1 MEATRVLECGRQGV
15 PAVSFF
21 MCSKPAAPFRRLVIG
36 MSMATRVSELGN
48 GVARVGVGTYADL
61 DDRMLVLDFQAGN
74 EGAFSEIHRRYSG
87 LARHVCQRILRN
99 AEDADEA
106 TQEAMLRVYQGLQ
119 RFNGRYALQPWVA
132 RIATNVSLDVT
143 RARARRPR
151 ESDRAISE
159 LHELLHEPSD
169 DPLEQVER
177 LLERERI
184 NEILDLIPEHHR
196 DALVL
201 REVEGR
207 SHKEIG
213 EVLGVTPSQA
223 KALIHR
229 AKGSFRRAWDG
240 VKERRGLGVLV
251 PFFTAPF
258 RGRGFLGRLL
268 QPATELAAASTAAPA
283 VTAPLV
289 TTGERVTAAA
299 LAVIVAGSAAVGAVT
314 LKHQPHK
321 VKPVST
327 PSVAVV
333 AAASPS
339 PKSSVDRVRKETPN
353 KAKLIP
359 AIVASPS
366 VILSPSPS
374 LSPSPILSPSPS
386 PSPSPSESPSPPASS
401 TPTIGPAPPWSLAFS
416 SSVPIR
422 NWKPELD
429 SVSIDG
435 TAGGKLDFSET
446 VSGPA
451 VSSKNPDGRLSVGFS
466 GSAHGASGKVTLWII
481 LDTVEGRFV
490 YSAPG
495 MLTNVMEADGSLVD
509 YTFTGNYYAVGWPSA
524 DDGSPLGVTG
534 DVPHDGTFQLDLR
547 FWGDGTSLYEVG
559 LALQE
564 SGL

>member
-1 MEATRVLECGRQGV
+1 
-15 PAVSFF
+15 
-21 MCSKPAAPFRRLVIG
+21 
-36 MSMATRVSELGN
+36 MATRVSELGN
-48 GVARVGVGTYADL
+48 GVARSGLGTSADL

-106 TQEAMLRVYQGLQ
+106 TQEAMLRVYQGLG

-159 LHELLHEPSD
+159 LHEELHVHSD

-201 REVEGR
+201 RELEGR

-213 EVLGVTPSQA
+213 EALGVTPLQA

-240 VKERRGLGVLV
+240 VKERSGLGALV

-258 RGRGFLGRLL
+258 RGRGLLGRLL
-268 QPATELAAASTAAPA
+268 QPATDLAASSTAAPA

-289 TTGERVTAAA
+289 TTSERVTAAA

-314 LKHQPHK
+314 LKHQPHRA
-321 VKPVST
+321 KPVST
-327 PSVAVV
+327 PSAPVV
-333 AAASPS
+333 VPVSPS
-339 PKSSVDRVRKETPN
+339 PKPRVNPVRKETTD

-359 AIVASPS
+359 AIVAS
-366 VILSPSPS
+366 LSIMS
-374 LSPSPILSPSPS
+374 SPSPS
-386 PSPSPSESPSPPASS
+386 PSPSPSLSPSPSPSPTPSESPSPTETS
-401 TPTIGPAPPWSLAFS
+401 TPTIGPAPPWSLAFW
-416 SSVPIR
+416 SSVPIG
-422 NWKPELD
+422 NWQPGVD
-429 SVSIDG
+429 SVQVEG
-435 TAGGKLDFSET
+435 TAGNKLDFFEE

-451 VSSKNPDGRLSVGFS
+451 VTSKNPQGRLSVGFS
-466 GSAHGASGKVTLWII
+466 GSAQGASGKVSLWII
-481 LDTVEGRFV
+481 LDTSEGRFV
-490 YSAPG
+490 YGAPG
-495 MLTNVMEADGSLVD
+495 RLANATEAEGSRVD
-509 YTFTGNYYAVGWPSA
+509 YTFTGNYFAVGWPAA
-524 DDGSPLGVTG
+524 DDGSTLVTG
-534 DVPHDGTFQLDLR
+534 DVPHDGTFQLELR
-547 FWGDGTSLYEVG
+547 FWGDGISLYEVG
-559 LALQE
+559 LILREA
-564 SGL
+564 GP

>member
-1 MEATRVLECGRQGV
+1 MV
-15 PAVSFF
+15 
-21 MCSKPAAPFRRLVIG
+21 
-36 MSMATRVSELGN
+36 TRVSELGN
-48 GVARVGVGTYADL
+48 GVARGGLGTYAEL

-74 EGAFSEIHRRYSG
+74 EGAFSEIHRRYCG

-106 TQEAMLRVYQGLQ
+106 TQEAMLRVYQGLN

-159 LHELLHEPSD
+159 LHEELHEPSD
-169 DPLEQVER
+169 DPLELVER

-201 REVEGR
+201 RELEGR

-213 EVLGVTPSQA
+213 EALGLSPSQA

-240 VKERRGLGVLV
+240 VTGRHGLGAVVL
-251 PFFTAPF
+251 FFTTPF
-258 RGRGFLGRLL
+258 RGRGLLARLL
-268 QPATELAAASTAAPA
+268 QPATDLAASSTAAPA

-314 LKHQPHK
+314 LKHEPHK
-321 VKPVST
+321 AKPVST
-327 PSVAVV
+327 PSAPVVV
-333 AAASPS
+333 AAPSPS
-339 PKSSVDRVRKETPN
+339 PKPPAVRNPVRKETTT

-366 VILSPSPS
+366 AS
-374 LSPSPILSPSPS
+374 
-386 PSPSPSESPSPPASS
+386 PASS
-401 TPTIGPAPPWSLAFS
+401 PSASPSQSPSATESTAPPPPPPSTMSFNVAAPAYTCGCGPMTLVSEDKVYGKTGEGVTFQQTAEGAAPDASGVDGAWSVKVGIFGSAKESDS
-416 SSVPIR
+416 S
-422 NWKPELD
+422 
-429 SVSIDG
+429 
-435 TAGGKLDFSET
+435 GGFLLYLYTDDRYYEYEAVGQLS
-446 VSGPA
+446 A
-451 VSSKNPDGRLSVGFS
+451 VSQLKS
-466 GSAHGASGKVTLWII
+466 GGY
-481 LDTVEGRFV
+481 RFV
-490 YSAPG
+490 YSG
-495 MLTNVMEADGSLVD
+495 TYRLITTVD
-509 YTFTGNYYAVGWPSA
+509 AHQEPV
-524 DDGSPLGVTG
+524 LQE
-534 DVPHDGTFQLDLR
+534 GTFVLTVDFR
-547 FWGDGTSLYEVG
+547 ADGTSLSQTAVS
-559 LALQE
+559 LQE
-564 SGL
+564 SAAA

>member
-1 MEATRVLECGRQGV
+1 VLECGLKG
-15 PAVSFF
+15 PGGHFF

-48 GVARVGVGTYADL
+48 GVAKVGVGTYADL

-74 EGAFSEIHRRYSG
+74 EGAFSEIHRRYFG

-106 TQEAMLRVYQGLQ
+106 TQEAMLRVYQGLV

-143 RARARRPR
+143 RARARRPK
-151 ESDRAISE
+151 ESDWAISE
-159 LHELLHEPSD
+159 LHEVLHEPSD

-177 LLERERI
+177 SLDRERI
-184 NEILDLIPEHHR
+184 NRVLDLIPEHHR

-201 REVEGR
+201 RELEGR

-240 VKERRGLGVLV
+240 VKDRRGLGVLV
-251 PFFTAPF
+251 PIFTAPF

-268 QPATELAAASTAAPA
+268 QPATELAATSTAAPA
-283 VTAPLV
+283 ATAPLV
-289 TTGERVTAAA
+289 TAGERVTAAA

-314 LKHQPHK
+314 LKHEPHK

-327 PSVAVV
+327 PSAAVV
-333 AAASPS
+333 VAASPS
-339 PKSSVDRVRKETPN
+339 PKPTAVRNPVRKETTT

-366 VILSPSPS
+366 PSPAAS
-374 LSPSPILSPSPS
+374 SS
-386 PSPSPSESPSPPASS
+386 PSPSPSESPSATESTATESTASPPLPLSTMSFKVAAPAYACGCGPMKLVSEDKVYGKVGEGVTFQQTAEGAAPNAS
-401 TPTIGPAPPWSLAFS
+401 GVDGAWSVKVGIFGSAKESDSSGGFVLYLYTNDRYYEYEAVGQL
-416 SSVPIR
+416 SSVSQLKSGGYR
-422 NWKPELD
+422 FTY
-429 SVSIDG
+429 SG
-435 TAGGKLDFSET
+435 TYRLITT
-446 VSGPA
+446 V
-451 VSSKNPDGRLSVGFS
+451 D
-466 GSAHGASGKVTLWII
+466 AHQEPVLQ
-481 LDTVEGRFV
+481 E
-490 YSAPG
+490 
-495 MLTNVMEADGSLVD
+495 
-509 YTFTGNYYAVGWPSA
+509 
-524 DDGSPLGVTG
+524 
-534 DVPHDGTFQLDLR
+534 GTFVLTVDFR
-547 FWGDGTSLYEVG
+547 ADGTSLYQTAVS
-559 LALQE
+559 LQE
-564 SGL
+564 SAAA

>member
-1 MEATRVLECGRQGV
+1 
-15 PAVSFF
+15 
-21 MCSKPAAPFRRLVIG
+21 
-36 MSMATRVSELGN
+36 MATRVSELGN
-48 GVARVGVGTYADL
+48 GVARSGLGTSADL

-106 TQEAMLRVYQGLQ
+106 TQEAMLRVYQGLG

-159 LHELLHEPSD
+159 LHEELHVHSD
-169 DPLEQVER
+169 DPLELVER

-184 NEILDLIPEHHR
+184 KEILDLIPEHHR

-201 REVEGR
+201 RELEGR

-213 EVLGVTPSQA
+213 EALGVTPLQA

-240 VKERRGLGVLV
+240 VKERSGLGALV

-258 RGRGFLGRLL
+258 RGRGLLGRLL
-268 QPATELAAASTAAPA
+268 QPATDLAASSTAGPA

-289 TTGERVTAAA
+289 TTSERVTAAA

-321 VKPVST
+321 AKPLST
-327 PSVAVV
+327 PSAAVV
-333 AAASPS
+333 VMASPS
-339 PKSSVDRVRKETPN
+339 PKPPAVWNPVRKETTT

-366 VILSPSPS
+366 I
-374 LSPSPILSPSPS
+374 IPSPS
-386 PSPSPSESPSPPASS
+386 PSPSPSASESPSATGSTTVPPPLLSTMNFKVAAPAYSCGCGPMKLVSEDKVYGKTGEGVTFQQTAEGAAPDASGVDGAWSVKVGVFGSAKES
-401 TPTIGPAPPWSLAFS
+401 TS
-416 SSVPIR
+416 S
-422 NWKPELD
+422 
-429 SVSIDG
+429 
-435 TAGGKLDFSET
+435 GGFLLYLYTDDRYYEYEAVGQLS
-446 VSGPA
+446 A
-451 VSSKNPDGRLSVGFS
+451 VSQLKSGGYRYAYS
-466 GSAHGASGKVTLWII
+466 GSYRLIT
-481 LDTVEGRFV
+481 TVDANEEPVLR
-490 YSAPG
+490 
-495 MLTNVMEADGSLVD
+495 E
-509 YTFTGNYYAVGWPSA
+509 
-524 DDGSPLGVTG
+524 
-534 DVPHDGTFQLDLR
+534 GTFALTVDFR
-547 FWGDGTSLYEVG
+547 ADGTSLYQT
-559 LALQE
+559 ALSLRE
-564 SGL
+564 SPAV